1 MDDNF
6 IRHRLREFGTVEDSR
21 FLTYANQG
29 FPEILT
35 GTRQYRMKITKHIPN
50 SIRIGSELV
59 TFRYNGQ
66 PRICHRCG
74 SDEHFV
80 AACTAVKCTRCFEI
94 GHLAT
99 DCDQDIKC
107 NICGGEG
114 HSARSCQLSFAN
126 RLNVTTS
133 WTKITPTQQ
142 NDKSVKK
149 PVTPGENEYTSQSSV
164 QDNTPTVP
172 KVVVSTAEPQNG
184 VVSTPEPPNGVV
196 STPESPNG
204 VVSTPESQDGGKE
217 PPDGETDMEDA
228 EDLVT
233 SQTNGLLLKLDDS
246 GDISAEYET
255 DEESVNKR
263 PLPSSQ
269 SDSDDSDTSA
279 RRTGKATGKK
289 IKKDADASPSESDDS
304 DTSARRNGR
313 AVEKK
318 SKKDA
323 DEKGTIKTLP
333 SPGKALV
340 SYKTKVVPSSS
351 LRKKGRKGPK

>member
-1 MDDNF
+1 
-6 IRHRLREFGTVEDSR
+6 
-21 FLTYANQG
+21 
-29 FPEILT
+29 
-35 GTRQYRMKITKHIPN
+35 MKITKHIPN

-80 AACTAVKCTRCFEI
+80 AACTAVKCTLCFEI

-133 WTKITPTQQ
+133 WTKITPTQP

-184 VVSTPEPPNGVV
+184 VVSTAEPQNGVVSTAEPQNGVVSTPEPANGVV

-217 PPDGETDMEDA
+217 PPGGEHD
-228 EDLVT
+228 
-233 SQTNGLLLKLDDS
+233 DDS

-255 DEESVNKR
+255 DEESINKR

-323 DEKGTIKTLP
+323 DEKGKTKTLP